1 MKKIL
6 FLLVLLTMSV
16 LTTACVNNLA
26 IQQLNNKAAELMKK
40 GDIEGAISR
49 LEASVDLDSSVFE
62 TQYNLAVAYTE
73 NEDYENAEE
82 TYKKALELKPD
93 SPDVYYSMA
102 VMFENYAKDTYT
114 GNTKAQK
121 EDAAS
126 ADGDDADNKISFNSD
141 GKYKPTDGDIEDVKK
156 YYGEAIASY
165 EKYLELS
172 PNAEDSLDVK
182 AHIEEL
188 RANLETLDVDT
199 N

>member
-6 FLLVLLTMSV
+6 LILVVLSLSV
-16 LTTACVNNLA
+16 FTTACVNNLA
-26 IQQLNNKAAELMKK
+26 VQQLNNKASELMKK

-49 LEASVDLDSSVFE
+49 LEASVDLDASIFE

-73 NEDYENAEE
+73 NEDYDKAENA
-82 TYKKALELKPD
+82 YKKAAELKPD
-93 SPDVYYSMA
+93 SSEVYYSMA

-114 GNTKAQK
+114 GSTKAQK
-121 EDAAS
+121 EAETS
-126 ADGDDADNKISFNSD
+126 DDEEVVSSHDSD
-141 GKYKPTDGDIEDVKK
+141 GKYNPTDSDIEHVKK
-156 YYGEAIASY
+156 YYEDAIASY
-165 EKYLELS
+165 ERYLELS
-172 PNAEDSLDVK
+172 PNANDALDVQ